1 MAIVRRAKRET
12 PFVQMDKTPLQDK
25 SLSWKAKGVLAYLL
39 SLPDD
44 WEVYLSEITNH
55 AKDGKDSTRSAFDEL
70 MKAGYV
76 TREKARKVKGKFS
89 GYNYTVSD
97 YPQRFNRNGKPDVGK
112 SATTNN
118 DNTNNEVTNNIEE
131 AAKATSAPTVI
142 SNEDVKDFEEQVKDR
157 KTKKRFAKPTLEEIK
172 DYFQKKF
179 REKKVSNPEELA
191 TQEADR
197 FYNYYESNG
206 WKVGRNKMTS
216 WPHAVGGW
224 IGRMPDYKLSGRVVS
239 INSPKQNK
247 NAIDA
252 ICSEETANELQAAFI
267 AGGCNW

>member
-1 MAIVRRAKRET
+1 MNDKPAYYGILPACVRYDTSIPPMARIMYAEVSA
-12 PFVQMDKTPLQDK
+12 
-25 SLSWKAKGVLAYLL
+25 LS
-39 SLPDD
+39 
-44 WEVYLSEITNH
+44 N
-55 AKDGKDSTRSAFDEL
+55 KDGFCSAGNRYFADLYNVTTVTVSRWFSQME
-70 MKAGYV
+70 KAGHFYIESDP
-76 TREKARKVKGKFS
+76 TTGHNRKV
-89 GYNYTVSD
+89 
-97 YPQRFNRNGKPDVGK
+97 YPLNKNVKAPIQKNQGPLNKNVK
-112 SATTNN
+112 HNN
-118 DNTNNEVTNNIEE
+118 TSIILQENNIEE